1 MFTIGRNGELVV
13 RVMMVRD
20 SPLGRSVVSSPTL
33 NVTDSPGAATGML
46 PLVMSV
52 SEENVLLN
60 SFSSNLDNLFEILS
74 VS

>member
-1 MFTIGRNGELVV
+1 MYPEMKMFTIGRNGELVV

-52 SEENVLLN
+52 SASTL
-60 SFSSNLDNLFEILS
+60 
-74 VS
+74 